1 METKKPL
8 VVLTHRLPADWL
20 AALEGKC
27 ELVSG
32 AADAERITPEV
43 MPEIIRADG
52 LMTTLSDRIDAAV
65 IEQAVNLRVISNM
78 AAGVDNIDL
87 DACTKRKIAVG
98 NTPGILTD
106 SVADLTMAL
115 LLSLVRQLPQAAKD
129 ARTGNW
135 KTWAPAGWLGM
146 ELNGAILGVVG
157 MGKIGAAVARRA
169 KAFGM
174 KIIYT
179 SRSTHTEIERELNAE
194 FRSLDKLLAE
204 SDVVSLHTPLTPETR
219 GMIDEAA
226 LRKMKPGA
234 FLINMARGVVVDSE
248 ALYRALSE
256 GWIAGA
262 GLDVTAPE
270 PLPPEHPL
278 YRLDNCLILPHIGSA
293 TCQTRRK
300 MAQMACEN
308 LLAGLQGQRMP
319 YCANPTVY
327 EMM

>member
-1 METKKPL
+1 MEIKKPL
-8 VVLTHRLPADWL
+8 VIVTHRLPADWL
-20 AALEGKC
+20 AALDEKC
-27 ELVSG
+27 ELVYG
-32 AADAERITPEV
+32 AADAERITPEL
-43 MPEIIRADG
+43 MAHMAQADG
-52 LMTTLSDRIDAAV
+52 LMTTLSDRIDAAI

-98 NTPGILTD
+98 NTPGVLTN

-115 LLSLVRQLPQAAKD
+115 LLSLVRQLPQAAQD
-129 ARTGNW
+129 ARCGNW

-146 ELNGAILGVVG
+146 ELDGAVLGVVG

-179 SRSTHTEIERELNAE
+179 SRSAHPDIERELNAG
-194 FRSLDKLLAE
+194 FRTLDKLLAE

-226 LRKMKPGA
+226 LRKMKAGA
-234 FLINMARGVVVDSE
+234 FLINMARGVVVDSA
-248 ALYRALSE
+248 ALHRALSE

-262 GLDVTAPE
+262 GLDVTDPE
-270 PLPPEHPL
+270 PLPPDHPL
-278 YRLDNCLILPHIGSA
+278 YQLDNCLILPHIGSA
-293 TCQTRRK
+293 TWQTRAK

-308 LLAGLQGQRMP
+308 LLAGLEGQRMS

-327 EMM
+327 EMV